1 VHYQFVDSCFLD
13 PGNVIMVNRLVA
25 LCMPGGLQFVEAV
38 ERIWG
43 EGDAV
48 LPIDQ
53 RLPKNAQAELI
64 EQMGASVVIDSSGT
78 SSLAGRPVESGD
90 ALVVATSGST
100 GRPKGV
106 VLEHQALIANAE
118 ATNAFLEADPA
129 VDKWLACL
137 PLSHV
142 GGFSV
147 IVRALHSGVPLEV
160 HNGFDADQT
169 MTAARQG
176 VTLISLVPTAMRRVE
191 AGLFRK
197 VLVGGSSVPAD
208 RPDNVVATYG
218 MTETGSGVVY
228 NGRPLENVELRVVD
242 NEIQIRCP
250 MLFRCYRNGDNP
262 ITGDGWYPTGDAGEL
277 GADGVLTVHGRMGDM
292 IITGGENV
300 WPVMVERI
308 LNNAPGVRECA
319 VVGRPDPEW
328 GESVVAVIV
337 PDADEL
343 ALEELRDAVKSFL
356 PAYCA
361 PRSLEL
367 VEELPKTALGKIQ
380 RHLL

>member
-1 VHYQFVDSCFLD
+1 
-13 PGNVIMVNRLVA
+13 
-25 LCMPGGLQFVEAV
+25 
-38 ERIWG
+38 
-43 EGDAV
+43 
-48 LPIDQ
+48 
-53 RLPKNAQAELI
+53 
-64 EQMGASVVIDSSGT
+64 
-78 SSLAGRPVESGD
+78 
-90 ALVVATSGST
+90 
-100 GRPKGV
+100 
-106 VLEHQALIANAE
+106 
-118 ATNAFLEADPA
+118 
-129 VDKWLACL
+129 
-137 PLSHV
+137 
-142 GGFSV
+142 
-147 IVRALHSGVPLEV
+147 
-160 HNGFDADQT
+160 
-169 MTAARQG
+169 
-176 VTLISLVPTAMRRVE
+176 
-191 AGLFRK
+191 
-197 VLVGGSSVPAD
+197 
-208 RPDNVVATYG
+208 
-218 MTETGSGVVY
+218 
-228 NGRPLENVELRVVD
+228 
-242 NEIQIRCP
+242 
-250 MLFRCYRNGDNP
+250 
-262 ITGDGWYPTGDAGEL
+262 GEL